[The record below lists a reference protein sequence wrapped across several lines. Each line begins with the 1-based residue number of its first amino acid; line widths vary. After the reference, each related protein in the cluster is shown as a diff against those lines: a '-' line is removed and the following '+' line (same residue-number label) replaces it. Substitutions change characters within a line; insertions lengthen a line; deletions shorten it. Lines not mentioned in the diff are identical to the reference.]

1 MMAVNKYVLEEMMKV
16 VLFIV
21 CFILIT
27 NVYAEKKWI
36 PIEPISL
43 NASPKSD
50 SNKSSLPVNKWI
62 ENAQVMKRL
71 LDRTS
76 QDDINSENKKNW
88 YDFNKLEND

>member
-1 MMAVNKYVLEEMMKV
+1 MAVNKYVLEEMMKV